1 MEKEEYVNFNGRVRV
16 RLVLRAEML
25 AAQDEEIALRKRL
38 IYQVMG
44 VDAVPC
50 LTLDESLLLDTTGPA
65 NAPLAD
71 LAHYVHFAPHLQH
84 STAAGGGLRKRKTV
98 ADDALLYLFDALVGA
113 RDNGIFNY
121 FLEEAAP
128 RDARGD
134 EMMSHELY
142 IETGYWNRQEVI
154 NTTKTRLK
162 RAVALWEAVAEA
174 GEAKL
179 WEVVQYMVAGRA
191 SSSLAIRM
199 SRTTE
204 HYSKLAF
211 HLELAATRWARFVE
225 HTLREAPGSQ
235 LAEYEV
241 GASRSRFAV
250 VAVDPDDESQYAWH
264 DLVADYWARN
274 PVPQSS
280 KEVTEAM
287 AAAGSLYSR
296 PHDYDVLNRETIS
309 FVALDREYGGA
320 SGAGPAQRIA
330 GYVSCSLK
338 TIHAVAGAQRFKSD
352 ELNRFVASLAARARD
367 RAERDCGYDV
377 FSIDGLHVGAVAE
390 GERPYRAGTG
400 LAKLLVFYAMEFVRL
415 AARQLGVA
423 LVISGA
429 EAVQTKAILT
439 GGFGFTHYNRENAL
453 RWLRMAFED
462 YYTAKLEPERGEG
475 GGGGGK
481 KRYAWHGTVEKL
493 LTPAYLVAQL
503 EEYRAQYLVDPPD
516 QAARDRNTLRG
527 IAQGVADMAAQYR
540 QLAEAP
546 NGADLMRRAVKGTVS
561 RLYEYWVAM
570 QEMIEKRAAARK
582 EGTLSEV
589 GYLERVREFLGTGCD
604 TQDTFLFIGERDER
618 FSRLMAEFGEALR
631 ADRLPAGGLLVE
643 ERRVPRRE
651 QPAVVVIISSS
662 DEEDGRVATQLSQT
676 CVGGG
681 ADVEMVDAL
690 FEPTEEEMA
699 LYEAWVG
706 GGGGEEVLPAL
717 SDRNNNNNRP
727 PPTPVGLTEAER
739 ERERAALAGEIAALE
754 AEREVRARALAATE
768 TLLRERRA
776 RFERL

>member
-1 MEKEEYVNFNGRVRV
+1 
-16 RLVLRAEML
+16 
-25 AAQDEEIALRKRL
+25 
-38 IYQVMG
+38 
-44 VDAVPC
+44 
-50 LTLDESLLLDTTGPA
+50 
-65 NAPLAD
+65 
-71 LAHYVHFAPHLQH
+71 
-84 STAAGGGLRKRKTV
+84 
-98 ADDALLYLFDALVGA
+98 
-113 RDNGIFNY
+113 
-121 FLEEAAP
+121 
-128 RDARGD
+128 
-134 EMMSHELY
+134 
-142 IETGYWNRQEVI
+142 
-154 NTTKTRLK
+154 
-162 RAVALWEAVAEA
+162 
-174 GEAKL
+174 
-179 WEVVQYMVAGRA
+179 
-191 SSSLAIRM
+191 
-199 SRTTE
+199 
-204 HYSKLAF
+204 
-211 HLELAATRWARFVE
+211 
-225 HTLREAPGSQ
+225 
-235 LAEYEV
+235 
-241 GASRSRFAV
+241 
-250 VAVDPDDESQYAWH
+250 
-264 DLVADYWARN
+264 
-274 PVPQSS
+274 
-280 KEVTEAM
+280 
-287 AAAGSLYSR
+287 
-296 PHDYDVLNRETIS
+296 
-309 FVALDREYGGA
+309 
-320 SGAGPAQRIA
+320 
-330 GYVSCSLK
+330 
-338 TIHAVAGAQRFKSD
+338 
-352 ELNRFVASLAARARD
+352 
-367 RAERDCGYDV
+367 
-377 FSIDGLHVGAVAE
+377 
-390 GERPYRAGTG
+390 
-400 LAKLLVFYAMEFVRL
+400 
-415 AARQLGVA
+415 
-423 LVISGA
+423 
-429 EAVQTKAILT
+429 
-439 GGFGFTHYNRENAL
+439 
-453 RWLRMAFED
+453 
-462 YYTAKLEPERGEG
+462 
-475 GGGGGK
+475 
-481 KRYAWHGTVEKL
+481 
-493 LTPAYLVAQL
+493 
-503 EEYRAQYLVDPPD
+503 
-516 QAARDRNTLRG
+516 
-527 IAQGVADMAAQYR
+527 MAAQYR